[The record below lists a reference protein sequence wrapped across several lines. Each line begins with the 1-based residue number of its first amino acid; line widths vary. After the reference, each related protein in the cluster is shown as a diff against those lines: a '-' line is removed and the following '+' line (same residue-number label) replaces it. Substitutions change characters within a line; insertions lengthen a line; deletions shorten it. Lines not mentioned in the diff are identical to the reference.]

1 MHQPGEGLES
11 GNRNDNL
18 DAHTETEESN
28 DQPSSPRSSPSTRR
42 NGKDNV
48 PSGKPANIGPSQN
61 HTFDSRS
68 RRPTHP
74 DEPLEQWE
82 RDEME
87 ELLLNVRGHLGMR
100 FPTIKSQLN
109 LTTG

>member
-1 MHQPGEGLES
+1 MGDGLET
-11 GNRNDNL
+11 GDRKDNL
-18 DAHTETEESN
+18 DQHTETEEST

-42 NGKDNV
+42 NGKDV
-48 PSGKPANIGPSQN
+48 PSGKSATLGPGQN
-61 HTFDSRS
+61 TNFDARA

-87 ELLLNVRGHLGMR
+87 ELLQDVKGHLGKC
-100 FPTIKSQLN
+100 FLDALCPPNTFFY
-109 LTTG
+109 